1 MRKWC
6 RNEDWLLEL
15 FVWWCCCKYDAA
27 KVQLLWTVGR
37 RSAGIGGCYRAIWFH
52 LTAGLWAQ
60 LCVSVGIRTDKWVS
74 PLLLKA
80 RPLSSGSAFKLISF
94 FYVFNTLVFSFGH
107 IPRLCS
113 SCQDLTEATHSQPQ
127 GVGTHTPHS
136 TAVYQQFY
144 PIAITSWNEP
154 ACSVFHDK
162 ASGWVSFHLWKLK

>member
-94 FYVFNTLVFSFGH
+94 FTSLTHLCFPLATYHGSAAPVRTWLKQPTHSHRVLGHTHH
-107 IPRLCS
+107 IPQLYIS
-113 SCQDLTEATHSQPQ
+113 S
-127 GVGTHTPHS
+127 S
-136 TAVYQQFY
+136 T
-144 PIAITSWNEP
+144 
-154 ACSVFHDK
+154 
-162 ASGWVSFHLWKLK
+162 L